1 MRELRFDECWMQD
14 ELNLEKLTA
23 YANQTSKKALI
34 NRIELLIKT
43 YDND

>member
-1 MRELRFDECWMQD
+1 MRELRFDEWWMHD
-14 ELNLEKLTA
+14 ELNRDKLTA

-34 NRIELLIKT
+34 NRIELLINT